1 MYNSRLLYEGCHD
14 THITPRL
21 LHLQDPVNITTTT
34 ALYDSSIYNGG
45 GGQGNGWMG
54 AYCPSIG
61 LQVIDFSK
69 EATHTFISIFLQVQI

>member
-34 ALYDSSIYNGG
+34 ALYDASIYKMEEEEKEMDGG
-45 GGQGNGWMG
+45 WTILLSINWSSGN
-54 AYCPSIG
+54 
-61 LQVIDFSK
+61 
-69 EATHTFISIFLQVQI
+69 

>member
-34 ALYDSSIYNGG
+34 AVYDPSIYNGG

-69 EATHTFISIFLQVQI
+69 EATYTFIGIILQVQI